1 MASASEFSAQEEQKV
16 LLKQSAQWTD
26 EKNFQ
31 AEVCLELSVL
41 IELYAE
47 ITKSGNII
55 SEQQNAQTGQ
65 NEQAVETEQLDEDG
79 YMNEKVQAEE
89 EMQLE
94 ENVPSGDEDVYD
106 EDTHEEDVYGEEDIY
121 LKENDQAGENGQAEE
136 HKQPEEE
143 GQGTND
149 GQNPESSQQVSDV
162 RYFLTAY
169 ISEYF
174 QVEETGLKYDMQAE
188 SVKIQNQKGQET
200 EITKLTCEV
209 PVKDAQADTLR
220 LKIPDS
226 MRENEEFP
234 SILIDMIKAGEASG
248 SLENSLTRMAIQFE
262 KDAKLKGVV
271 KKAMMYPIVLIFVM
285 IGVIVVM
292 LTFVIPSFMT
302 MFEDLDSELP
312 VTTRAILA
320 MSDSVKGY
328 WYVYLIVV
336 IGIVVGV
343 KLYGNTENGRHN
355 LDKLKLK
362 IPVFGL
368 LQTKS
373 ACASFARTMS
383 TLLQAGMP
391 MIDAL
396 EISASTMKNVL
407 YYDALEKVKS
417 GVSLGLPLS
426 NQLRTSG
433 LFPPMVVHMVG
444 IGEETGNVEEMLTN
458 SAVYY
463 EEEVEVQTQTLTSLM
478 EPIIIVLMAF
488 VVVLLILA
496 IYQPMIQL
504 YNTLGSQG

>member
-1 MASASEFSAQEEQKV
+1 METFSYKAVDASGKDVKGAIEAESKDEAARKIKEQGFTPISIGKQGALDKDVNLSFFGPRKIPARDMSVFCRQFASILKAGVSVINALEMLGEQ
-16 LLKQSAQWTD
+16 
-26 EKNFQ
+26 
-31 AEVCLELSVL
+31 
-41 IELYAE
+41 
-47 ITKSGNII
+47 
-55 SEQQNAQTGQ
+55 
-65 NEQAVETEQLDEDG
+65 TE
-79 YMNEKVQAEE
+79 NKR
-89 EMQLE
+89 
-94 ENVPSGDEDVYD
+94 
-106 EDTHEEDVYGEEDIY
+106 
-121 LKENDQAGENGQAEE
+121 LKEAIERTQSSVENL
-136 HKQPEEE
+136 
-143 GQGTND
+143 
-149 GQNPESSQQVSDV
+149 S
-162 RYFLTAY
+162 
-169 ISEYF
+169 
-174 QVEETGLKYDMQAE
+174 
-188 SVKIQNQKGQET
+188 
-200 EITKLTCEV
+200 
-209 PVKDAQADTLR
+209 
-220 LKIPDS
+220 DS

-234 SILIDMIKAGEASG
+234 SILVDMIKAGEASG
-248 SLENSLTRMAIQFE
+248 SLENSLTRMAVQFE

-312 VTTRAILA
+312 ITTRMILA

-478 EPIIIVLMAF
+478 EPIIIILMAL
-488 VVVLLILA
+488 VVVMLILA

-504 YNTLGSQG
+504 YNTLGAQG

>member
-1 MASASEFSAQEEQKV
+1 METFSYKAVDASGKDVKGAVEAESRDEAARKIEEQGFTPVSIAKQGALDKDV
-16 LLKQSAQWTD
+16 NVSFLGKKKIPARDMSVFCRQFSSILKAGVSVINA
-26 EKNFQ
+26 
-31 AEVCLELSVL
+31 LEML
-41 IELYAE
+41 
-47 ITKSGNII
+47 
-55 SEQQNAQTGQ
+55 SEQTENKKLQEAIKRTQDS
-65 NEQAVETEQLDEDG
+65 VE
-79 YMNEKVQAEE
+79 K
-89 EMQLE
+89 
-94 ENVPSGDEDVYD
+94 
-106 EDTHEEDVYGEEDIY
+106 GE
-121 LKENDQAGENGQAEE
+121 
-136 HKQPEEE
+136 
-143 GQGTND
+143 
-149 GQNPESSQQVSDV
+149 
-162 RYFLTAY
+162 
-169 ISEYF
+169 
-174 QVEETGLKYDMQAE
+174 
-188 SVKIQNQKGQET
+188 
-200 EITKLTCEV
+200 
-209 PVKDAQADTLR
+209 TLS
-220 LKIPDS
+220 DS
-226 MRENEEFP
+226 MKQNEEFP
-234 SILIDMIKAGEASG
+234 SILVDMVKAGEASG

-271 KKAMMYPIVLIFVM
+271 KKAMMYPIVLLCVM
-285 IGVIVVM
+285 VGVIIVM

-312 VTTRAILA
+312 ITTRAIVA
-320 MSDSVKGY
+320 MSDSVKNY
-328 WYVYLIVV
+328 WFVYLIVV
-336 IGIVVGV
+336 AGIVVGI
-343 KLYGNTENGRHN
+343 KLYGNTDAGRHN

-407 YYDALEKVKS
+407 FYDGLEKVKN

-426 NQLRTSG
+426 NQLKSTG

-478 EPIIIVLMAF
+478 EPIIIVLMAL
-488 VVVLLILA
+488 VVVMLILA

-504 YNTLGSQG
+504 YNTLGK